1 MVAMIRRTRWSF
13 LLGLIGVLAAGR
25 ADAQVVRSPFRY
37 VDTRQSVTVF
47 GGYVLTDRG
56 RLDLG
61 PEDAPIGGV
70 RYSLRLGGPFTAEAS
85 ASYLPSTR
93 TVLDTTAVGSPLER
107 VGEANID
114 LALIDV
120 ALRFNLTG
128 PRTYHNLMPY
138 LIAGGGVAFEVAGDD
153 DAESEI
159 AADARFDF
167 GTRFAGQVG
176 AGVEWYAT
184 RRLALRFDAR
194 DVFWKLKTP
203 PAFSRQDPGNVPG
216 DEWVQN
222 FAFSLGLAFHF

>member
-1 MVAMIRRTRWSF
+1 MAAMTFRTRWFF
-13 LLGLIGVLAAGR
+13 LLGLIGVLVAGR

-47 GGYVLTDRG
+47 GGFVLTDQG

-61 PEDAPIGGV
+61 PEDGPIGGV

-85 ASYLPSTR
+85 ASYFPSTR
-93 TVLDTTAVGSPLER
+93 TVLDTTAVGAPLER
-107 VGEANID
+107 VGEANFD
-114 LALIDV
+114 LAMIDV

-128 PRTYHNLMPY
+128 PRTYYNLMPY
-138 LIAGGGVAFEVAGDD
+138 LIAGGGVAFEAAGDD
-153 DAESEI
+153 DAEAEI
-159 AADARFDF
+159 AASSRFDF

-203 PAFSRQDPGNVPG
+203 PAFLRQELDNIPG

-222 FAFSLGLAFHF
+222 FVFSLGLAFHF